1 MSTFNILASCPK
13 CYIKIDKVIIP
24 LMFSEISIMLTFFFV
39 LISTQYYCIL
49 ILVDKHNLEGSY
61 NVCILYKYMKDDR
74 MKSIRKVNLVVLKP
88 FRII

>member
-24 LMFSEISIMLTFFFV
+24 LMFSEISIMLTFFV

-88 FRII
+88 FQII

>member
-24 LMFSEISIMLTFFFV
+24 LMFSEISIMLTFFV

-74 MKSIRKVNLVVLKP
+74 MKSIWKVNLVVLKP
-88 FRII
+88 FQII